1 MSQQETLDMA
11 ARIAVE
17 RTNEHFCAHTLYSQ
31 PVDFQPGDRVW
42 VDGPIVA
49 AETGDRFITKRRAR
63 VRRAGALVRFWVRLI
78 SVLEITGLYEV
89 SFSGRQKP

>member
-1 MSQQETLDMA
+1 MSQPQKSDIA

-17 RTNEHFCAHTLYSQ
+17 RTNEHFCAHTLYSK

-42 VDGPIVA
+42 VDGPVVTAGI
-49 AETGDRFITKRRAR
+49 GDRFITKRRAR